1 MNQYKE
7 LLEQRDTLKQIHQ
20 RLFNQYGSMMS
31 EEAKTINKI
40 NWDISESMYDSD
52 IEIAYKKAMK
62 ELEDETVDNIMKR
75 VSIKVDDKATKEFKE
90 LDKQIRNMFSK

>member
-1 MNQYKE
+1 
-7 LLEQRDTLKQIHQ
+7 
-20 RLFNQYGSMMS
+20 MS

>member
-1 MNQYKE
+1 
-7 LLEQRDTLKQIHQ
+7 
-20 RLFNQYGSMMS
+20 MMS
-31 EEAKTINKI
+31 EEVKVINKI
-40 NWDISESMYDSD
+40 NWDISERMYDSD

-75 VSIKVDDKATKEFKE
+75 VSIKVDDKATKEFRE

>member
-1 MNQYKE
+1 
-7 LLEQRDTLKQIHQ
+7 
-20 RLFNQYGSMMS
+20 MS
-31 EEAKTINKI
+31 EEAKAINKI
-40 NWDISESMYDSD
+40 NWDISERMYDSD

>member
-1 MNQYKE
+1 
-7 LLEQRDTLKQIHQ
+7 
-20 RLFNQYGSMMS
+20 MMS

>member
-1 MNQYKE
+1 
-7 LLEQRDTLKQIHQ
+7 
-20 RLFNQYGSMMS
+20 MMS
-31 EEAKTINKI
+31 EEAKVINKI
-40 NWDISESMYDSD
+40 NWDISERMYDSD

>member
-1 MNQYKE
+1 
-7 LLEQRDTLKQIHQ
+7 
-20 RLFNQYGSMMS
+20 MMS
-31 EEAKTINKI
+31 EEAKVINKI
-40 NWDISESMYDSD
+40 NWDISERMYDSD

-75 VSIKVDDKATKEFKE
+75 VSIKVDDKATKEFRE